1 MRVTEPYART
11 RLDLDTVKR
20 LIDAAAERGVRIL
33 SFTGGEPL
41 LLLDDLIECI
51 HHAGRAGIPFIR
63 TGTNGF
69 VFSRPDEPG
78 FADRVARLAERLAA
92 TPLRNLWISLDSAVP
107 AIHERM
113 RGFAGLVEGIGRS
126 LPIFHAHGLYP
137 SANLGLNR
145 NLDEATMAL
154 PPLTEDGDRAKE
166 ERFLLTFRHGLRR
179 LYRQIRDL
187 GFTMTSTCY
196 PMSLTPADSAGGLQA
211 VYAATA
217 VDGVVCFSDREKQLL
232 YQALAGVVAEF
243 RDQLRV
249 ITPLSSLRTLASQY
263 GKGQDRSHPC
273 RGGIDHFFV
282 DCRDG
287 LAYPCGYRGQEPLGR
302 LGERAFRPL
311 DRHAE
316 CRRCDWE
323 CFRDPSELFGP
334 ALLGLSRPLAFLRS
348 CRRDPEG
355 LRLWRRDL
363 GYARACDFFDGRRPP
378 DPARLRRFAVASS
391 PRNSITILQPDGP
404 PASTRLQPRPEHTG
418 SSHGT
423 GSGRCA

>member
-1 MRVTEPYART
+1 MRVTEPFART

-51 HHAGRAGIPFIR
+51 RHAGRAGIPFIR

-69 VFSRPDEPG
+69 VFSRPDEQG

-126 LPIFHAHGLYP
+126 LPIFHAQGLYP

-154 PPLTEDGDRAKE
+154 PPLAEGGDQAEE
-166 ERFLLTFRHGLRR
+166 ERFLRTFRHGLRKM
-179 LYRQIRDL
+179 YRQILDL
-187 GFTMTSTCY
+187 GFTMTSACY
-196 PMSLTPADSAGGLQA
+196 PMSLTPADSASGLQA

-217 VDGVVCFSDREKQLL
+217 MDGVVRFSDREKGLL
-232 YQALAGVVAEF
+232 YQALAGTVAEF
-243 RDQLRV
+243 RDRLRV

-263 GKGQDRSHPC
+263 GEGPDHSHPC

-287 LAYPCGYRGQEPLGR
+287 LAYPCGYRGLEPLGR
-302 LGERAFRPL
+302 LGEGAFRPL

-334 ALLGLSRPLAFLRS
+334 ALLGLSRPLAFLRA
-348 CRRDPEG
+348 RRHDPEG

-363 GYARACDFFDGRRPP
+363 SYARACDFFDGRRPP
-378 DPARLRRFAVASS
+378 DPARLHPFAVASS
-391 PRNSITILQPDGP
+391 RQEDTIPLQRDYPHVASNLQPQAERTNTHFYTDPG
-404 PASTRLQPRPEHTG
+404 
-418 SSHGT
+418 
-423 GSGRCA
+423 C